1 MKTKRL
7 FIFSILPL
15 FLISGCNKKEEEEVV
30 EPYHYADEYFTI
42 NSNNIDAAT
51 FDILETIRNDRVLG
65 RAINFKMNEG
75 YYLDSY
81 TFKDSYNNDY
91 LISNFTT
98 ADYFT
103 YQSQTFMN
111 SSLTSSPFTLT
122 INFKKNKE
130 RSVDDLVEFYNK
142 LDSLISSFYVD
153 EDNYDNW
160 YLTSLV
166 NSTFR
171 NLKIINDNSL
181 VNNHYNYNGLSDSL
195 LNSENYLNGYLN
207 FYSYYSD
214 LNTLMYRMKATNNE
228 NLIESSYY
236 LLNKHDLNELYSS
249 FELFIKNIG
258 IAQNNIILLNE
269 TINNI
274 FTEYYK
280 DKNLNDYLKY
290 GNSLLSRYQNDPDYI
305 KGLFDKYLQNS
316 YKEVFSFMNIFVD
329 YAFYGIER
337 ETGLEINDNKLV
349 IKDIDVGRKDIGSSK
364 RNYFELVYDFNDFY
378 IELPSSFDNNGNINE
393 FNKIDILNP
402 DFEKDILP
410 SLTNKLKDFIYLKLD
425 LLK

>member
-1 MKTKRL
+1 
-7 FIFSILPL
+7 
-15 FLISGCNKKEEEEVV
+15 
-30 EPYHYADEYFTI
+30 
-42 NSNNIDAAT
+42 
-51 FDILETIRNDRVLG
+51 
-65 RAINFKMNEG
+65 
-75 YYLDSY
+75 
-81 TFKDSYNNDY
+81 
-91 LISNFTT
+91 
-98 ADYFT
+98 
-103 YQSQTFMN
+103 MN

-153 EDNYDNW
+153 EVNYDNW